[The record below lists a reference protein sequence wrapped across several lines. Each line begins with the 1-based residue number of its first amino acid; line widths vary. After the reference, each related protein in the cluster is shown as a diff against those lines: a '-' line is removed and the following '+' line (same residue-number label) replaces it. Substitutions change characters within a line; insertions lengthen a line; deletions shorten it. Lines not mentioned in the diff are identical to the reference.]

1 MKRILGLSL
10 LVALSLPPAI
20 AQQPSSDDTPAS
32 KDDVQALFTTMH
44 IREQMRNMMD
54 LMGKQSKQMSQDA
67 LRRKMPDISQKE
79 LDHINAMV
87 EQNLAGF
94 DLDGMID
101 DMIPVYQRHL
111 TKTDIAAMNQ
121 FYRTPTGQKMLREQ
135 PQMTAEAM
143 KAAQPRIQKMMS
155 RMMEQAETMTRQAPA
170 ESKPTDP
177 NKN

>member
-1 MKRILGLSL
+1 
-10 LVALSLPPAI
+10 
-20 AQQPSSDDTPAS
+20 
-32 KDDVQALFTTMH
+32 
-44 IREQMRNMMD
+44 
-54 LMGKQSKQMSQDA
+54 
-67 LRRKMPDISQKE
+67 MPDISQKE

-143 KAAQPRIQKMMS
+143 KAAQPRIQNNDEPHDGAGRNDDAAGS
-155 RMMEQAETMTRQAPA
+155 CRVQAY
-170 ESKPTDP
+170 
-177 NKN
+177 